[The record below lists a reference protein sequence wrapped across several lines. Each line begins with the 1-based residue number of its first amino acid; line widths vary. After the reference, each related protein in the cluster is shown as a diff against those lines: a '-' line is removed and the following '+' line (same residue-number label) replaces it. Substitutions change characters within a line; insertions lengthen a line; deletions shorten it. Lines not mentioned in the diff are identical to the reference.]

1 MTIQKLSRSMFI
13 LAATALAFQAHAQ
26 SAKPEPRHPKDPK
39 FSVVQSKPASNKWL
53 LDADSDTERFRRIE
67 LVTSGYD
74 IPMIEVGVRY
84 EELVGAVS
92 RSNWDLAAYQVE
104 KITAR
109 LNQTAIKRPGRTD
122 SLERYFLDA
131 APWAAVAK
139 SVKEKDGA
147 AATQHLKAVT
157 AQCMACHS
165 AEGLGYMN
173 DSGVFL
179 RLKEHQK

>member
-1 MTIQKLSRSMFI
+1 MTIAKLSRTMFI

-39 FSVVQSKPASNKWL
+39 FAVAQSKPPSNKWL
-53 LDADSDTERFRRIE
+53 QDADTDAERFRRIE

-74 IPMIEVGVRY
+74 IPMIEIGVRY
-84 EELVGAVS
+84 EELVGAVK
-92 RSNWDLAAYQVE
+92 RSNWDLAAYQIE

-109 LNQTAIKRPGRTD
+109 MNQTAIKRPGRTD
-122 SLERYFLDA
+122 SLERHFLES

-139 SVKEKDGA
+139 SVKAKDSPA
-147 AATQHLKAVT
+147 SLQHLSSVT
-157 AQCMACHS
+157 GQCMACHV

-179 RLKEHQK
+179 RLREAQ

>member
-26 SAKPEPRHPKDPK
+26 SAKPEPRHPKDAK

-74 IPMIEVGVRY
+74 IPMIEVGTRY

-92 RSNWDLAAYQVE
+92 RSNWDLASYQIE

-109 LNQTAIKRPGRTD
+109 LKPRRRSSAPAVRTAWSATSSTRPPGLLLPSRSRKRM
-122 SLERYFLDA
+122 
-131 APWAAVAK
+131 
-139 SVKEKDGA
+139 
-147 AATQHLKAVT
+147 
-157 AQCMACHS
+157 AQPPPS
-165 AEGLGYMN
+165 T
-173 DSGVFL
+173 
-179 RLKEHQK
+179 